1 MFAAL
6 NKACERGNERVLE
19 EKHGQKQATRTKVIT
34 LPRAFKFNRDGHRKL
49 THIIQLP
56 PHLHMP
62 LISHYLDLT

>member
-6 NKACERGNERVLE
+6 NKACERGNE
-19 EKHGQKQATRTKVIT
+19 EKYGQKQASRTKVIT

-49 THIIQLP
+49 THVIQLP